1 MKRYI
6 KNTLLGQILVVFGV
20 LFVSNFSYAA
30 EIKVTDISVDCIE
43 DNSAEISWT
52 TSAAKTKGIVYVGE
66 DENNLNRTFRYSSYS
81 KTHKVEITDLEED
94 RTYFYKI
101 VVVESSGKQTE
112 LFVRSFE
119 TEDMKDTEKPDIED
133 FDMVFS
139 SNQAALFRW
148 KTNEETS
155 AIIEYGKDSGAF
167 DEKVTIGGY
176 ETINEKIVDGLE
188 SGKRYYAR
196 LTVYDR
202 DKNKK
207 SSSISFTAG
216 SGKKSTAEV
225 KITDIKPTSFN
236 ESLITANSVKI
247 SFKTSMPA
255 QSEIVYGTDS
265 NKLREK
271 IVVSELRNVNHSIK
285 IDGLKANTTYF
296 YQIKVS
302 GSFYNKKAETEVMS
316 FRTGNLSNKFMNG
329 SLVRGRGDTKVY
341 FINGYTKAWI
351 SSGDIFTKL
360 GYRSSWVIE
369 VDPSELAEYEEI
381 DKITSSSKH
390 PNGALIKYA
399 NSPAVYLI
407 EDGKK
412 RPFGSAEAFNRRC
425 LRWDW
430 IMTVPDK
437 ERYTTGDY
445 IS

>member
-1 MKRYI
+1 MKSSI
-6 KNTLLGQILVVFGV
+6 KNIFLFASVAVFGV
-20 LFVSNFSYAA
+20 FSVSNVSHAA
-30 EIKVTDISVDCIE
+30 EIKVTDIAVDCIE
-43 DNSAEISWT
+43 DSSAEISWT
-52 TSAAKTKGIVYVGE
+52 TSSVKTKGVIYVGE
-66 DENNLNRTFRYSSYS
+66 DENNLDRTFRYNSYS
-81 KTHKVEITDLEED
+81 KAHKVEITDLEED

-101 VVVESSGKQTE
+101 VVIESSGKQTE

-119 TEDMKDTEKPDIED
+119 TEDMKDTERPEIED

-148 KTNEETS
+148 KTNEESS
-155 AIIEYGKDSGAF
+155 AVIEYGKDSSAL
-167 DEKVTIGGY
+167 DKKVTIGGY
-176 ETINEKIVDGLE
+176 ETVNEKIVDGLD
-188 SGKRYYAR
+188 SGRKYYAK

-207 SSSISFTAG
+207 SSTISFTVG
-216 SGKKSTAEV
+216 SGKKSSADL
-225 KITDIKPTSFN
+225 KIIDIKPASFDQ
-236 ESLITANSVKI
+236 SLITSTSVKI

-265 NKLREK
+265 KKLKEK
-271 IVVSELRNVNHSIK
+271 VAVSDFRNINHSIK

-296 YQIKVS
+296 FQIKAS
-302 GSFYNKKAETEVMS
+302 GSFYNQKGETGVMS
-316 FRTGNLSNKFMNG
+316 FRTGDLCNKLMSG

-351 SSGDIFTKL
+351 SSGEVFGKL
-360 GYRSSWVIE
+360 GYRPSWVKE
-369 VDPSELAEYEEI
+369 VDLADLEGYEEV

-390 PNGALIKYA
+390 PDGALIKYA

-412 RPFGSAEAFNRRC
+412 RPFGSAEAFNKRG

-430 IMTVPDK
+430 IMTISDK
-437 ERYTTGDY
+437 EKYTTGDY